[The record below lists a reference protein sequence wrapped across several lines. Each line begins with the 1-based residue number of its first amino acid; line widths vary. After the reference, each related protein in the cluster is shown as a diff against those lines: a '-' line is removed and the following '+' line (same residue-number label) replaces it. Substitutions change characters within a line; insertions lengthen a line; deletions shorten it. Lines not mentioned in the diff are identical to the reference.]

1 MDRLDWK
8 LGGLSNISF
17 AQIGS
22 DGSWGHVERFGHRV
36 LRLGY
41 RFSVSETP
49 VESGANLLLLG
60 GGAMVSQC
68 RPPSTFYG
76 LKSCVGIWAGQKAIH
91 VLDRTIQL
99 LKLLVGFD
107 YVPRV

>member
-1 MDRLDWK
+1 
-8 LGGLSNISF
+8 
-17 AQIGS
+17 
-22 DGSWGHVERFGHRV
+22 
-36 LRLGY
+36 LGY

-49 VESGANLLLLG
+49 VESSANLLLLGGLLG